1 MKFLRV
7 CMSIEPRDVVDVPC
21 DVFEVNDEDNSV
33 SVFYDGE
40 LYGFFSGPEYS
51 YIIDEDVFS
60 EREIEQPEEPEE
72 ADEVEE
78 SDEVEIVPAAVSLN
92 GSYTVEA
99 APDDISE
106 LESAPEAVEEPDADS
121 R

>member
-7 CMSIEPRDVVDVPC
+7 CMSIEPYTVVDVPC

-40 LYGFFSGPEYS
+40 LYGFFSGPEYA
-51 YIIDEDVFS
+51 YVIDD
-60 EREIEQPEEPEE
+60 EIGGGEEPDTGDEEEPEE
-72 ADEVEE
+72 SESEEVELAQA
-78 SDEVEIVPAAVSLN
+78 PVSLN